1 MKITFNNAQKMN
13 DIIFA
18 NRNKEYGAYALRS
31 AYNATLI
38 KVLSYV
44 VSTVFLLSAGIYIAN
59 RNVKEK
65 ISVYVGTNDTTFT
78 IPYDGTPPEPE
89 NKQPEPPTK
98 KAPVAILSTELS
110 TNISDTVRHEQNGV
124 TNNNINPIGDPKGD
138 PNANNLS
145 GTGTE
150 TAVTNVVP
158 DVIEQPTAF
167 PVQEPE
173 FEGGFNALRAFLASN
188 IVYPELA
195 KDAGV
200 GGTVHVTFIINE
212 KGEIESSKL
221 LKGIGYG
228 CDEEAVRVVNKIPKF
243 KKPGKNAAGKPV
255 KVIYNIPIAFKLK

>member
-38 KVLSYV
+38 RVLSYV

-89 NKQPEPPTK
+89 TKPEPPTK
-98 KAPVAILSTELS
+98 KTTAALLSTELS
-110 TNISDTVRHEQNGV
+110 TNISDTVKHEQNGV

-138 PNANNLS
+138 PNATNPS

-150 TAVTNVVP
+150 TTAVTNVVP
-158 DVIEQPTAF
+158 TVEPPTAF
-167 PVQEPE
+167 PQEEPE

-188 IVYPELA
+188 IIYPEIA